1 MISFLLR
8 RGCFEFPAILGMNF
22 SENSTKAS
30 RKPQAVLMELCKSG
44 AGKDRV
50 FFFVIWFC
58 FGVFCFAF
66 LIIDFNQGRCLPS
79 GLLKIN
85 YTEFLKD
92 GD

>member
-8 RGCFEFPAILGMNF
+8 RSCFEFPAILGMNF

-50 FFFVIWFC
+50 FFFCDLVLFWGVLFC
-58 FGVFCFAF
+58 FFNNRFQPGKVFTFRSPENKLHRVF
-66 LIIDFNQGRCLPS
+66 RRW
-79 GLLKIN
+79 
-85 YTEFLKD
+85 
-92 GD
+92 